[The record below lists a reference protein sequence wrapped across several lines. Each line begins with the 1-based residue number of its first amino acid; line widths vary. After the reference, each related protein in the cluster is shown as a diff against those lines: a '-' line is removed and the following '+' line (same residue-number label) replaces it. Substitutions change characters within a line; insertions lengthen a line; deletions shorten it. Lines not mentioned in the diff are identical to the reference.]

1 MATGRMARV
10 VDNLLTAAEQA
21 AAEQA
26 WDRVLDLC
34 EDVLAVEPDNAEAS
48 ALRMVAE
55 RHVGRAIPAAGRRQV
70 TVLFADLVGSTP
82 MGEQLDPETYLEVIR
97 AYETACRP
105 VIDRYGGHINRF
117 AGDGLIAFFGYP
129 NAHEDDAR
137 RATRAGLDALEAL
150 RSVSERTESEHGVE
164 IAVRI
169 GVHTGLVVLGDRGS
183 AAWSGRDDAFGPTVN
198 LAARLQAVA
207 TPGTVVVSDS
217 VALLLGPAIELV
229 SCGTQT
235 LVGVPRPV
243 EVFEVVG
250 VLGDGHPVPGGARSR
265 IVDRSIQLDDLNRRL
280 ELTRQQPDSAGR
292 AVLIEGDPGVGKSR
306 LLMEVLDATS
316 ALAGRHMT
324 LQCSPYLTTSSLHA
338 VREAI
343 HRYAAIATDDT
354 AAARID
360 KLVTLVERFGFEP
373 DDVVPY
379 LAIPLS
385 IDVSDRFDPVELD
398 ALQLKEALLGRL
410 LAMFE
415 RMPTSGTP
423 FVVALEDVQWA
434 DPMTIDLFE
443 RLVRAGPPPGILVVA
458 TSRATSTNPVA
469 GLPIDVVRLGPL
481 TADDTRALA
490 VATADRQLDDTLL
503 DEIARRSDGVPL
515 YVNQLVGALAGPGPS
530 PTPEAIPLPLMELLQ
545 SRLDA
550 VGAAKSV
557 AQVAAT
563 IGREF
568 ELSMLRSVIGA
579 LAGDPIVELPAEAVT
594 QHVAR
599 LVSSHLV
606 DVDATDPD
614 RLRFHHALLRDA
626 AYGSQLHRVRPAR
639 HRAVAGV
646 LAELDASGKP
656 VEASLIAYHYDL
668 GGDAERAIDAYL
680 MAAERARRG
689 GTFDEALSHID
700 RADKLLAEVPETE
713 APRSEL
719 GIRLSRGLV
728 TTSLGGW
735 AAEGVMADYE
745 RALELCGT
753 GTDDPAVGVDSLRA
767 LTGIWTWYC
776 TKGDFERVGEACR
789 AVERQLRLTPIPA
802 GMSTLASMQGVEA
815 FYRGRFVEG
824 RARLE
829 AAVTGLTTDDI
840 TDWWRW
846 QIPND
851 PLASTYAF
859 LALLRFLMGDE
870 PGAITAVDAG
880 LERCASLQFPHG
892 AFSEAYVRAFEAW
905 LHRAR
910 GDVVA
915 AHDAGAEIARIAQRH
930 GFVFWAIVGQLHMSA
945 NEVAANPTPAAL
957 DQLGSAIATYRG
969 LGANVLVPSWLLE
982 QAEGCVA
989 LGDIEQ
995 ARRCVDDALS
1005 YTDQL
1010 YARAAGLRLRAE
1022 VRAAG
1027 GYGEANQ
1034 HTIKADLREAL
1045 LQTTTQHAPYYAS
1058 LAAESYRRLVGEDPF
1073 VSWALAK
1080 TDAPPEEVR

>member
-34 EDVLAVEPDNAEAS
+34 EDVLAVEPDNPEAS

-70 TVLFADLVGSTP
+70 TVLYADLVGSTP
-82 MGEQLDPETYLEVIR
+82 MGEQLDPEIYLEVIR

-105 VIDRYGGHINRF
+105 VINRYGGHINRF

-164 IAVRI
+164 IAARI

-183 AAWSGRDDAFGPTVN
+183 AAWSERDDAFGPTVN

-217 VALLLGPAIELV
+217 VALLLGPPIELV
-229 SCGTQT
+229 SRGTQA
-235 LVGVPRPV
+235 LAGVPRAV
-243 EVFEVVG
+243 EVFEVVR
-250 VLGDGHPVPGGARSR
+250 VLADGHPSPGIARSR

-280 ELTRQQPDSAGR
+280 ELTRRQPDSAGR
-292 AVLIEGDPGVGKSR
+292 AVLIEGEPGVGKSR

-316 ALAGRHMT
+316 ARSGRHMT

-338 VREAI
+338 VRQAI
-343 HRYAAIATDDT
+343 HRYAAIASDDT
-354 AAARID
+354 TAARID
-360 KLVTLVERFGFEP
+360 KLVTLVERFGLEP

-385 IDVSDRFDPVELD
+385 IDVSGRFDPVELD
-398 ALQLKEALLGRL
+398 ALQLKEALLSRL

-423 FVVALEDVQWA
+423 FVVALEDVHWA

-443 RLVRAGPPPGILVVA
+443 RLVRAGPPAGMLVVA
-458 TSRATSTNPVA
+458 TSRPTSTNPIP
-469 GLPIDVVRLGPL
+469 GLSVDVIRLGPL
-481 TADDTRALA
+481 TADDVRDLA
-490 VATADRQLDDTLL
+490 VATADRQLDDALL

-515 YVNQLVGALAGPGPS
+515 YVNQLVGALAGPGQAPA
-530 PTPEAIPLPLMELLQ
+530 PEAIPLPLMELLQ

-563 IGREF
+563 IGRDF
-568 ELSMLRSVIGA
+568 ELSMLHSVIGA
-579 LAGDPIVELPAEAVT
+579 LADDPLGQLPAEAVT
-594 QHVAR
+594 QHVDR
-599 LVSSHLV
+599 LVRSHLV
-606 DVDATDPD
+606 DVDGDDPD

-626 AYGSQLHRVRPAR
+626 AYASQLRRVRPAR

-646 LAELDASGKP
+646 LAELDAGGKP
-656 VEASLIAYHYDL
+656 VEASLMAYHYDL
-668 GGDAERAIDAYL
+668 GADPERAIDAYL
-680 MAAERARRG
+680 VAAERARRAG
-689 GTFDEALSHID
+689 SFDEALAHID
-700 RADKLLAEVPETE
+700 RADKLLADVPEAE

-728 TTSLGGW
+728 TTSLAGW

-753 GTDDPAVGVDSLRA
+753 GTDDPAIGADSLRA
-767 LTGIWTWYC
+767 LVGIWTWYC

-789 AVERQLRLTPIPA
+789 AVERQLRLTPVPA
-802 GMSTLASMQGVEA
+802 GLPTLAAMQGVED
-815 FYRGRFVEG
+815 FYRGRFIEA

-829 AAVTGLTTDDI
+829 AAVTGFATDDI
-840 TDWWRW
+840 TDWSRW
-846 QIPND
+846 QVPND
-851 PLASTYAF
+851 PLAASYAS

-870 PGAITAVDAG
+870 AGAIAAVDAG
-880 LERCASLQFPHG
+880 LARCASLPFPHG
-892 AFSEAYVRAFEAW
+892 PFSEAYVRAFEAW

-910 GDVVA
+910 GDLVA
-915 AHDAGAEIARIAQRH
+915 AHDAGAEIGRIAQRH
-930 GFVFWAIVGQLHMSA
+930 GFVFWAIVGQLHTSA

-957 DQLGSAIATYRG
+957 GQLDGAIASYRG
-969 LGANVLVPSWLLE
+969 VGANVLVPSWLLE
-982 QAEGCVA
+982 QAEGSVA
-989 LGDIEQ
+989 LGDLER

-1010 YARAAGLRLRAE
+1010 YARAGGLRLRAE

-1027 GYGEANQ
+1027 GYGEPDR

-1045 LQTTTQHAPYYAS
+1045 LQTTTQRAPYYAS
-1058 LAAESYRRLVGEDPF
+1058 LAAESYRRLIGDDPF

-1080 TDAPPEEVR
+1080 TDAPPDEVR

>member
-10 VDNLLTAAEQA
+10 IENLLTAAEQA
-21 AAEQA
+21 AADQA

-34 EDVLAVEPDNAEAS
+34 EDVLAVEPDNPEAS

-105 VIDRYGGHINRF
+105 VIGRYGGHINRF
-117 AGDGLIAFFGYP
+117 AGDGLIVFFGYP

-137 RATRAGLDALEAL
+137 RATRAALDALEAL
-150 RSVSERTESEHGVE
+150 RSVSERTEAEHGVR
-164 IAVRI
+164 IAARI

-183 AAWSGRDDAFGPTVN
+183 AAWAGRDDAFGPTVN

-229 SCGTQT
+229 SRGTRT
-235 LVGVPRPV
+235 LAGVPRPV
-243 EVFEVVG
+243 EVFEVVR
-250 VLGDGHPVPGGARSR
+250 VLDDVHSPPGLARSM
-265 IVDRSIQLDDLNRRL
+265 IVDRVVQLDDLNRRL
-280 ELTRQQPDSAGR
+280 QLTGQQPDSAGR
-292 AVLIEGDPGVGKSR
+292 AVLIEGEPGVGKSR
-306 LLMEVLDATS
+306 LLMEVLDATN
-316 ALAGRHMT
+316 AQAGRHMT

-343 HRYAAIATDDT
+343 HRYAVIATDDT
-354 AAARID
+354 TASRID

-385 IDVSDRFDPVELD
+385 IDLSGRFDPVELD
-398 ALQLKEALLGRL
+398 ALQLKEALLSRL

-415 RMPTSGTP
+415 RMPMSGTP
-423 FVVALEDVQWA
+423 FVVALEDMQWA

-443 RLVRAGPPPGILVVA
+443 RLVRAGPPAGMLVVA
-458 TSRATSTNPVA
+458 TSRATSANPVA

-481 TADDTRALA
+481 TSNDARALA
-490 VATADRQLDDTLL
+490 VATADRQLDDALL

-530 PTPEAIPLPLMELLQ
+530 PAPEAIPLPLMELLQ

-563 IGREF
+563 IGRDF

-579 LAGDPIVELPAEAVT
+579 LTGDPIGDLPADAVT

-599 LVSSHLV
+599 LVNSHLV
-606 DVDATDPD
+606 DIDADDPD
-614 RLRFHHALLRDA
+614 RLRFHHALVRDA
-626 AYGSQLHRVRPAR
+626 AYASQLHRVRPAR

-656 VEASLIAYHYDL
+656 VEASLIAYHYEL

-680 MAAERARRG
+680 LAADRARRG
-689 GTFDEALSHID
+689 GSFDEALAHVE
-700 RADKLLAEVPETE
+700 RADKLLAMVPETE
-713 APRSEL
+713 APRCEL
-719 GIRLSRGLV
+719 GIRLTRGLV

-745 RALELCGT
+745 RALELSGT
-753 GTDDPAVGVDSLRA
+753 GTGDPAVGADSLRA
-767 LTGIWTWYC
+767 LVGIWTWYC
-776 TKGDFERVGEACR
+776 TRGAFDRVGEACR
-789 AVERQLRLTPIPA
+789 AVDRQLRLTPIP
-802 GMSTLASMQGVEA
+802 GGQPLLASMQGAEA
-815 FYRGRFVEG
+815 FYRGRFVDG
-824 RARLE
+824 RDRLE
-829 AAVTGLTTDDI
+829 AAVAGFASDDI
-840 TDWWRW
+840 ADWSRW
-846 QIPND
+846 QLPND
-851 PLASTYAF
+851 PLAGSYAF
-859 LALLRFLMGDE
+859 LAPLRFIMGDE
-870 PGAITAVDAG
+870 PGGLAAVAAG

-892 AFSEAYVRAFEAW
+892 AFSEAFVRAYEAW

-910 GDVVA
+910 GDLVA
-915 AHDAGAEIARIAQRH
+915 AHEAVAEIVRIAQQH
-930 GFVFWAIVGQLHMSA
+930 GFVFWMIVGQIHTSA
-945 NEVAANPTPAAL
+945 NQVAVEPTRAAL
-957 DQLGSAIATYRG
+957 DQLGAAIATYRG
-969 LGANVLVPSWLLE
+969 FGANALVPLLLLE
-982 QAEGCVA
+982 QGAGCLA
-989 LGDIEQ
+989 LGDLKP

-1010 YARAAGLRLRAE
+1010 FVRAEGLRLRAE
-1022 VRAAG
+1022 LRAAG
-1027 GYGEANQ
+1027 AYGEVDR
-1034 HTIKADLREAL
+1034 HDIEGDLREAL
-1045 LQTTTQHAPYYAS
+1045 LQTTAQHVPYYAS
-1058 LAAESYRRLVGEDPF
+1058 LAAESYRRLVGDDPF

-1080 TDAPPEEVR
+1080 ADASPEVR